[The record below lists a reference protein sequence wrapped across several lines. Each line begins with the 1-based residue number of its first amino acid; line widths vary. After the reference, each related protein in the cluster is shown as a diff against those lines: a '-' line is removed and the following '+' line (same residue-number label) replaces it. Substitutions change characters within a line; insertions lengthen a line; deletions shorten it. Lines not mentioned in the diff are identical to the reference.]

1 MQLRRNEILTG
12 VLVLATLAVLTFVLI
27 LLGAPG
33 LFRPLATYKIYFDNA
48 AGIKLGAP
56 VLLAGRKIGQ
66 VEKLYSPVTAPEAE
80 RASHAPN
87 AARTVGANSPSPS
100 PSPTASATPATAPKF
115 EVRID
120 VQVDKS
126 AAVFRDAKARLMTL
140 GLLGETAIDF
150 TQGNESSGR
159 AQDGDIFVGD
169 RVPDFGDAIA
179 QMLNIIQPVATSATG
194 ALKELQSTAQ
204 NLSRITDENSQMNM
218 AIAQFRTFAENL
230 TNLTARD
237 SSLSLSLKHVE
248 EISSQLTANN
258 NIEVTLQNFRSASEK
273 LNGTLNDIAPEL
285 KNAGK
290 NVEDLTA
297 TLRSQPWRLIIPST
311 KKYPQDQQTQTP
323 ETITVRK
330 STRKTR
336 STGTTPTP
344 SDRRR

>member
-12 VLVLATLAVLTFVLI
+12 VLVLATLAVLTFILI

-33 LFRPLATYKIYFDNA
+33 LFRPLATYRVYFDNA

-66 VEKLYSPVTAPEAE
+66 VERLNSPVTKKEAE
-80 RASHAPN
+80 RAAQATNAKTQTEAPPPPP
-87 AARTVGANSPSPS
+87 GG
-100 PSPTASATPATAPKF
+100 PKPPPPPPRKY

-126 AAVFRDAKARLMTL
+126 AAVFKDAKVRLMTL

-150 TQGNESSGR
+150 SEGNESAGR
-159 AQDGDIFVGD
+159 SQDGDIFVGD
-169 RVPDFGDAIA
+169 RVPDFSEAVA
-179 QMLNIIQPVATSATG
+179 RMLHIIEPVANSATG

-230 TNLTARD
+230 TSLTGRD
-237 SSLSLSLKHVE
+237 SSLSLSLKNVE
-248 EISSQLTANN
+248 QISNQLTAND
-258 NIEVTLQNFRSASEK
+258 NIKVTLQNFRVASEELK
-273 LNGTLNDIAPEL
+273 SALDDLAPDLKTSGKNITDLTGTLR
-285 KNAGK
+285 
-290 NVEDLTA
+290 T
-297 TLRSQPWRLIIPST
+297 QPWRLIIPST
-311 KKYPQDQQTQTP
+311 KKYPEDEQNPPVT

-330 STRKTR
+330 SAKR
-336 STGTTPTP
+336 SRHAEATPTP
-344 SDRRR
+344 SRRRH

>member
-12 VLVLATLAVLTFVLI
+12 VLVLATLAVLTFILI

-33 LFRPLATYKIYFDNA
+33 LFRPLATYKVYFDNA

-66 VEKLYSPVTAPEAE
+66 VDKLYSPVTAKE
-80 RASHAPN
+80 
-87 AARTVGANSPSPS
+87 AARARPGRRMLPKPNPGDLLPSPRQGV
-100 PSPTASATPATAPKF
+100 PKF

-126 AAVFRDAKARLMTL
+126 AAVFKDAKVRLMTL

-169 RVPDFGDAIA
+169 RVPDFSEAVSK
-179 QMLNIIQPVATSATG
+179 MLNIVEPVATSATG

-237 SSLSLSLKHVE
+237 SSLSLSLKNVE
-248 EISSQLTANN
+248 QISNQLTAND
-258 NIEVTLQNFRSASEK
+258 NIKVTLQNFRSASEELK
-273 LNGTLNDIAPEL
+273 SALDDLAPDLKTSGKNITDLTGTLR
-285 KNAGK
+285 
-290 NVEDLTA
+290 T
-297 TLRSQPWRLIIPST
+297 QPWRLIIPST
-311 KKYPQDQQTQTP
+311 KKYPEDQQAPPAT

-330 STRKTR
+330 SAKR
-336 STGTTPTP
+336 SRDVEPTPTP
-344 SDRRR
+344 SRRRR